1 MSAADKFTAIIM
13 GPMLAGY
20 LYIAFFAYVVKYKPV
35 SGPQVVGLFLTVIGT
50 AIALMYFL

>member
-1 MSAADKFTAIIM
+1 MSFGDKWATVLMA
-13 GPMLAGY
+13 PMFVGY

-35 SGPQVVGLFLTVIGT
+35 SGPQVVGLFVTVIGT